1 MTKVIGHPVREGLN
15 ALAQRCGVQRRYTDG
30 GGTRRVAPDGAVL
43 SVLRSL
49 GVPIEQAEDAPGEI
63 ERLDRADASRLCE
76 PVSVLWTGRRAAVR
90 LGGGVE
96 QAKTVRLV
104 LERDPKD
111 AADAGEDPGEPW
123 EVVPKTFIR
132 FGKEGVGAA
141 LPSCPPPGVY
151 RLTVDAAGRVEEGI
165 VLVAPPRCYEPPREP
180 GQGPVLGAFLPLYAA
195 RSEADLGVGH
205 LGDLTRLG
213 GWAAKSG
220 CAVLG
225 TLPIMTTFLDEPFEP
240 SPYVPVSRCVFSEL
254 FIDMHDAAERFGLEG
269 LSAVLRES
277 SFQAQAAELR
287 SKPLVD
293 YRASWALVRRCLD
306 AAASDVESSPALSKK
321 LRAFTK
327 ADPLLADYARF
338 RADRAPAGRTPEQE
352 SRLFQTAQWLLHQQ
366 LTRASASMGDGAG
379 LYLDLPIGA
388 HPDGFDAWREPG
400 LYAAGASL
408 GAPPDG
414 LFRHGQSWGFPPVI
428 PEASRRIGHRAF
440 AEAIGRH
447 LRHAAALRIDHA
459 AGIYRCFWTPEGFGP
474 AEGVYVKQPAE
485 EYLAIISLLSHRH
498 RATIVAEN
506 LGTVPR
512 SITRGLERRGL
523 ANMEIIQFGLGDP
536 DNPLPTPAPRTLV
549 SLNTHDMPSFAA
561 FWSGDDIALHTRLGV
576 VPEDESDEQTASRAA
591 MRTRVSDAL
600 RADDLIT
607 AKAPTAD
614 QVIEPLLARA
624 AGSDAS
630 ILLVNLEDLWGETQ
644 PQNVPGVTEGFDN
657 WRRKAAKT
665 MDDITQD
672 GRAGALLR
680 RLADRAAVA
689 ED

>member
-1 MTKVIGHPVREGLN
+1 MTIVVGHPVRAGLE

-30 GGTRRVAPDGAVL
+30 GGTRRVAPDAAVL
-43 SVLRSL
+43 AVLQAL
-49 GVPIEQAEDAPGEI
+49 GVPIERAQDAPGEI
-63 ERLDRADASRLCE
+63 ERLNRADASRLCE
-76 PVSVLWTGRRAAVR
+76 PVAVLWTGRRAVVR
-90 LGGGVE
+90 LGGGV
-96 QAKTVRLV
+96 QQPKAVRLR
-104 LERDPKD
+104 LDRDPQD
-111 AADAGEDPGEPW
+111 AADAGEDPGEAS
-123 EVVPKTFIR
+123 EVVPRTFIR
-132 FGKEGVGAA
+132 FGKEAVGAA

-151 RLTVDAAGRVEEGI
+151 RLTVDAANRSDQGI

-195 RSEADLGVGH
+195 RSDDDLGVGH

-213 GWAAKSG
+213 EWAANTG
-220 CAVLG
+220 CGLLG

-240 SPYVPVSRCVFSEL
+240 SPYVPVSRCVFGEL
-254 FIDMHDAAERFGLEG
+254 FIDMHDAAKRFGLEG
-269 LSAVLRES
+269 LSAVLHGPDFRS
-277 SFQAQAAELR
+277 GAASLR
-287 SKPLVD
+287 SNRLVD

-306 AAASDVESSPALSKK
+306 AAAADVESSPSMSEK
-321 LRAFTK
+321 LRAFIK

-352 SRLFQTAQWLLHQQ
+352 SRLFQTAQWLLDHQ
-366 LTRASASMGDGAG
+366 LTRASASMGAG

-400 LYAAGASL
+400 LHAPGASL

-414 LFRHGQSWGFPPVI
+414 MFRHGQSWGFPPVI

-459 AGIYRCFWTPEGFGP
+459 AGIYRCFWTPEGFDP
-474 AEGVYVKQPAE
+474 TDGVYVKQPAE

-506 LGTVPR
+506 LGTVPV

-549 SLNTHDMPSFAA
+549 SLNTHDMPTFAA
-561 FWSGDDIALHTRLGV
+561 HWSGDDIALHTRLGV
-576 VPEDESDEQTASRAA
+576 VHDDESGSQTAARAS
-591 MRTRVSDAL
+591 MRERV
-600 RADDLIT
+600 
-607 AKAPTAD
+607 AKALHAEGLVTAQNPAAE
-614 QVIEPLLARA
+614 QVIEPLLTLA
-624 AGSDAS
+624 AGSDAA

-644 PQNVPGVTEGFDN
+644 PQNVPGVSEGIDN
-657 WRRKAAKT
+657 WRRKSAKT
-665 MDDITQD
+665 MDEITQD
-672 GRAGALLR
+672 PRAGALLR
-680 RLADRAAVA
+680 RLADRATGV